1 MRDLSAKLTRL
12 AISAGPFGPF
22 TAAAMDTDNH
32 RFFATTSLTDVTLRV
47 RDLGRM
53 LAFYRDQVGLREVGR
68 RGPAVDLSA
77 TGKAPALVTL
87 VETPGGSSPAPAAVS
102 LFHLAI
108 LLPGRAALGT
118 VIRRLL
124 SLGVD
129 IGGAAD
135 HGVSEAFY
143 LSDPEGNGVELY
155 CDKPSYLWPL
165 AGNDVA
171 MVTEPL
177 DHQAILSLGLPDAPK
192 ASLPADTR
200 IGHVHLSVSDLP
212 AVEKLFVGTLG
223 MAVRQRNFPG
233 ALFFAHDGY
242 HHHLA
247 ANTWRGTRRLSSN
260 GLGLAGFTVHHT
272 PGPVRPGGNP
282 APFTAAGLALSFSG
296 EAVTI
301 APA

>member
-1 MRDLSAKLTRL
+1 
-12 AISAGPFGPF
+12 
-22 TAAAMDTDNH
+22 MDSDN
-32 RFFATTSLTDVTLRV
+32 RNFFATTSLTDVTLRV
-47 RDLGRM
+47 RGLDRM
-53 LAFYRDQVGLREVGR
+53 LAFYRDQVGLREIGR

-87 VETPGGSSPAPAAVS
+87 VEASGGPSPTPAAAS

-108 LLPGRAALGT
+108 LLPGRAELGT
-118 VIRRLL
+118 VIRRLINR
-124 SLGVD
+124 GV
-129 IGGAAD
+129 ILEGAAD

-165 AGNDVA
+165 AGDQVA
-171 MVTEPL
+171 MVTEAL
-177 DHQAILSLGLPDAPK
+177 DHQAILSLGRPDSPNAP
-192 ASLPADTR
+192 LPADTR

-223 MAVRQRNFPG
+223 LTVRQRNFPG

-247 ANTWRGTRRLSSN
+247 ANTWGGTRRLSAN
-260 GLGLAGFTVHHT
+260 GLGLASFTLHHT
-272 PGPVRPGGNP
+272 PSPLQPGSNP
-282 APFTAAGLALSFSG
+282 APLTAAGLALSFGG
-296 EAVTI
+296 EAVTM